1 MDLLV
6 KRGALHEVQLAEGT
20 GDAPLADGEARLQVD
35 AFALTANNITYAVF
49 GDAMRY
55 WDFFPAPDGW
65 GRIPVWGFADV
76 VEATPASGLTEGDRY
91 YGYVPMSHSLVV
103 QPTKVGD
110 RGFTDG
116 APHRQPMAA
125 TYNQYTRTAAD
136 PDFDPAHED
145 AQMLL
150 RPLFLTA
157 FLIDD
162 FLDDNDRFGAGT
174 VVLTSASSK
183 TSAGTAFFLS
193 RREGLDVVGLTSPS
207 NRSFVE
213 GLGVYTTVLGYDE
226 VDRLPTGGGAV
237 LVDVA
242 GSADARA
249 AVHRHYGDDL
259 ARSVSVGGTH
269 WDEPASPEARGPLP
283 GPAPAL
289 FFAPDQIAKRI
300 AEWGGDG
307 FQQRASEAWSAAV
320 AWSDGWLQVEHGQ
333 GPDTVEATYRAVLA
347 GETPPSRGHVLSMWS

>member
-6 KRGALHEVQLAEGT
+6 KRGALHETQLVDEPSA
-20 GDAPLADGEARLQVD
+20 ALADGEARLRVD
-35 AFALTANNITYAVF
+35 AFALTANNITYGVF
-49 GDAMRY
+49 GEAMGY
-55 WDFFPAPDGW
+55 WNFFPAPEGW

-76 VEATPASGLTEGDRY
+76 VEATPGSGVTEGDRY
-91 YGYVPMSHSLVV
+91 YGYFPMSQELVV
-103 QPTKVGD
+103 APTKVGE

-116 APHRQPMAA
+116 AAHRQAMAA
-125 TYNQYTRTAAD
+125 TYNQYTRTATD
-136 PDFDPAHED
+136 PDHDPAHED

-150 RPLFLTA
+150 RPLFLTG

-162 FLDDNDRFGAGT
+162 FLGDNDVFGAST

-193 RREGLDVVGLTSPS
+193 RRDGIEVVGLTSAA
-207 NRSFVE
+207 NRPFVE
-213 GLGVYTTVLGYDE
+213 GLGVYSTVLGYDE
-226 VDRLPTGGGAV
+226 VPGGLPEGRAV

-259 ARSVSVGGTH
+259 ARSVMVGGTH
-269 WDEPASPEARGPLP
+269 WDESPSPEAAGPLP

-289 FFAPDQIAKRI
+289 FFAPDQVAKRSG
-300 AEWGGDG
+300 EWGPEG
-307 FQQRASEAWSAAV
+307 FTQRVSEAWAAAV
-320 AWSDGWLQVEHGQ
+320 VWSDGWLQVEHGR
-333 GPDTVEATYRAVLA
+333 GPEAVQETYQAVLA
-347 GETPPSRGHVLSMWS
+347 GKTAPSTGHVLSMWT